1 PRRRGHGR
9 GLHPGRP
16 PGPPTAEAGA
26 ARQGTVAVARDLG
39 LGDDTPIKSGL
50 LDGGSVFV
58 GSVPW
63 HARTPFA
70 ARDVAPEG
78 DLRLSRVWT
87 ADDLLAAWP

>member
-1 PRRRGHGR
+1 M
-9 GLHPGRP
+9 
-16 PGPPTAEAGA
+16 
-26 ARQGTVAVARDLG
+26 
-39 LGDDTPIKSGL
+39 
-50 LDGGSVFV
+50 FV

-70 ARDVAPEG
+70 ARDVATEG

>member
-1 PRRRGHGR
+1 M
-9 GLHPGRP
+9 
-16 PGPPTAEAGA
+16 
-26 ARQGTVAVARDLG
+26 
-39 LGDDTPIKSGL
+39 
-50 LDGGSVFV
+50 FV
-58 GSVPW
+58 GNVAW